1 MIFSG
6 CGLAQ
11 EPSAEEPSL
20 SIGKAALRAFV
31 DCLAMDVKRDG
42 IRVGMVTVVGM
53 MPRRAAE
60 LAKIA
65 ELYWQLFVMSD
76 RQYKGEMHFRTTAE
90 GSRDR

>member
-1 MIFSG
+1 
-6 CGLAQ
+6 
-11 EPSAEEPSL
+11 
-20 SIGKAALRAFV
+20 
-31 DCLAMDVKRDG
+31 MDVKRDG